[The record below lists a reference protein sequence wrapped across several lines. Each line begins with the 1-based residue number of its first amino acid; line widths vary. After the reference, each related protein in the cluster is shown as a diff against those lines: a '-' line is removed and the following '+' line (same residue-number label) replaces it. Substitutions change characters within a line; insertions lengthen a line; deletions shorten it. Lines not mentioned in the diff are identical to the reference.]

1 MEKQALYRDLARY
14 YDLIYSWK
22 DYEKEVSALKELF
35 AEHRRSPGTR
45 LLDVGCGTGHHV
57 RLLRDEYECAGLD
70 ISEAILE
77 VARENVEGVEFI
89 QADMTSFDLGKK
101 FDIITSLFS
110 SIGYVKTIEN
120 LEKTFRCFAAHLVE
134 GGAVFVEPW
143 VTKEA
148 YSVGGAYMTTY
159 DGEDVKIAR
168 LNVSEVDGDVSVMDM
183 HYLIAERDKGVKH
196 YVDRHEL
203 GLFEVDKTLRI
214 MEEAGLESRF
224 MAEGLMLGRGLY
236 IGIKT

>member
-1 MEKQALYRDLARY
+1 MEEQALYRDLAKY
-14 YDLIYSWK
+14 YDLIYSGK

-35 AEHRRSPGTR
+35 PEHKRSPGMR

-57 RLLRDEYECAGLD
+57 RLLKDEYDCTGLD

-77 VARENVEGVEFI
+77 VARENVEGVEFV
-89 QADMTSFDLGKK
+89 QGDMASFDLGKK
-101 FDIITSLFS
+101 FDVITCLFS
-110 SIGYVKTIEN
+110 SIGYVKTLEN
-120 LEKTFRCFAAHLVE
+120 LAKTYRCFAAHLVE

-143 VTKEA
+143 FTREV
-148 YSVGGAYMTTY
+148 YFVGGAWMTTY
-159 DGEDVKIAR
+159 DGEDLKIAR
-168 LNVSEVDGDVSVMDM
+168 LNVSEIDGDVSVMDM

-203 GLFEVDKTLRI
+203 GLFEVDETLRI

-224 MAEGLMLGRGLY
+224 MDEGLMPGRGLY
-236 IGIKT
+236 IGIKR